1 MHNLSRPH
9 AGRSY
14 TADPSPY
21 ILLHHLFM
29 TTQPFN
35 HTSHRNVWKCH
46 LSFHQSLE
54 RRLPRSKREAQIFAL
69 HRTSPSLLILSPH
82 SPSSLVPV
90 STTVSP
96 HRNPLEQPVNHP
108 ASTGKAQHTVC
119 SNINKHRHIPTHTH
133 THILPT
139 EPSSAHQLVF

>member
-1 MHNLSRPH
+1 MLAVLCVWFFFIFLSYFGCCFSSQGLHNLSRPH
-9 AGRSY
+9 AGRSD

-54 RRLPRSKREAQIFAL
+54 TRLPRSKREAQIFAL
-69 HRTSPSLLILSPH
+69 HRASSPLLILWP
-82 SPSSLVPV
+82 PFSLVSGPSLHDRQPTQESCRTAGESPCIHRQ
-90 STTVSP
+90 STAYSM
-96 HRNPLEQPVNHP
+96 
-108 ASTGKAQHTVC
+108 
-119 SNINKHRHIPTHTH
+119 
-133 THILPT
+133 
-139 EPSSAHQLVF
+139 F